1 MIRPDTVEHL
11 ELCTHQLLREAK
23 LQSWSI
29 QKTKM
34 MLVNMFDN
42 NNEMF
47 RRRVYEERLLDRAA
61 GFPECVVDDYRKS
74 VIIGEWEE

>member
-23 LQSWSI
+23 LRCRTI

-34 MLVNMFDN
+34 MLVNMFDC
-42 NNEMF
+42 NNEAF
-47 RRRVYEERLLDRAA
+47 WRRVYEEKLLDRDA
-61 GFPECVVDDYRKS
+61 GLNYDE
-74 VIIGEWEE
+74 GEE

>member
-1 MIRPDTVEHL
+1 MPRTDTIEHL
-11 ELCTHQLLREAK
+11 HLCIEQLIREAK
-23 LQSWSI
+23 ARDRTI

-47 RRRVYEERLLDRAA
+47 WRRVYEEKLLDRDA
-61 GFPECVVDDYRKS
+61 GIV
-74 VIIGEWEE
+74 GEGEE

>member
-1 MIRPDTVEHL
+1 MIRPDTIEHL
-11 ELCTHQLLREAK
+11 HLCMEQLIREAK
-23 LQSWSI
+23 SRDRTI

-47 RRRVYEERLLDRAA
+47 WRRVYEEKLLDRDA
-61 GFPECVVDDYRKS
+61 GIV
-74 VIIGEWEE
+74 GEWEE